1 MTDYDIR
8 PFGPC
13 FEVLRLKPLSGARN
27 KVERVGLFATRDKA
41 LAEVLFQRSMDE
53 DKKRDRSQP

>member
-8 PFGPC
+8 PHGPC
-13 FEVLRLKPLSGARN
+13 FEVVRIRTTVTSH
-27 KVERVGLFATRDKA
+27 KVQRVGLFATRDKA

-53 DKKRDRSQP
+53 DKKRDRSAP